1 MAKSKTTKI
10 NAESEPMEETEKAEN
25 GKAVKPEAVERT
37 STLRPLF
44 TDPWD
49 RWAAGD
55 FPWRPMRIG
64 RLWPDRLLGEFSGLF
79 DHLKIEEYI
88 DEGFL
93 VVRAEIPGVDPESD
107 IDISVEDQRL
117 VIHAERTSRTEDD
130 TDGYRSEFHYGSFSR
145 VIGLPEGA
153 NVDDVQADYADGILE
168 VRIPIAEEEA
178 RPAKKVPIGRR

>member
-1 MAKSKTTKI
+1 TKI

-25 GKAVKPEAVERT
+25 GKAEKPEAVERT